1 MKVFL
6 LCSFLLFAMV
16 SSAQAQYVA
25 NVTAKI
31 LFADGTTFQGTAKL
45 WDLTDS
51 VPVKT
56 WTIDATGTVQ
66 DTIAM
71 NPALM
76 YRIDLIDLGGVIRE
90 SQIILPGFLPVV
102 KSASFT
108 LRLTRILNPDGKTY
122 LIREVRAD
130 LKF

>member
-31 LFADGTTFQGTAKL
+31 LYIDGTKFEGTAIL
-45 WDLTDS
+45 WDLTNE
-51 VPVKT
+51 VAVKT
-56 WTIDATGTVQ
+56 WTIDPTGTVQ
-66 DTIAM
+66 DTITL
-71 NPALM
+71 NPSLM
-76 YRIDLIDLGGVIRE
+76 YRIDLLDLGGTIRE
-90 SQIILPGFLPVV
+90 SSIVLPGFLPVV
-102 KSASFT
+102 KSATFT
-108 LRLTRILNPDGKTY
+108 FRLTRILNPDGKTY
-122 LIREVRAD
+122 LIREVKAD

>member
-1 MKVFL
+1 
-6 LCSFLLFAMV
+6 MV